1 MSGGQTR
8 IRETGSR
15 EMEEPQELSVQEKK
29 ETSGQER
36 PAPGRYFVPSTD
48 AHETEGGLTL
58 VMEMPG
64 VRRENLEVTLEEGVL
79 KVEGRLDFS
88 RYDGLEP
95 VYTEYNVGH
104 YERSFALSEKVDQQN
119 IGATLENGVLTL
131 TLPKSPA
138 ARPRRID
145 IS

>member
-1 MSGGQTR
+1 MSDSHTMSK
-8 IRETGSR
+8 ETGSKQ
-15 EMEEPQELSVQEKK
+15 MDASQELSVQEKK
-29 ETSGQER
+29 ETPGQER
-36 PAPGRYFVPSTD
+36 PSPGRYFIPSTD
-48 AHETEGGLTL
+48 AYETEEGLTL

-88 RYDGLEP
+88 GYDVLEP

-104 YERSFALSEKVDQQN
+104 YERSFALAEKVDQPN
-119 IGATLENGVLTL
+119 IGASLENGVLTL

-138 ARPRRID
+138 AQPRRID

>member
-1 MSGGQTR
+1 MG
-8 IRETGSR
+8 
-15 EMEEPQELSVQEKK
+15 EPQELSVQEKK
-29 ETSGQER
+29 ETPGQER
-36 PAPGRYFVPSTD
+36 PSPGRHFLPSTD
-48 AHETEGGLTL
+48 AYETEEGLTL

-64 VRRENLEVTLEEGVL
+64 VRRENLEITLEEGVL

-88 RYDGLEP
+88 RYDDLEP

-104 YERSFALSEKVDQQN
+104 YERSFKLSEQIDQPN
-119 IGATLENGVLTL
+119 IAANLENGVLIL

-138 ARPRRID
+138 TRPRRIE

>member
-1 MSGGQTR
+1 
-8 IRETGSR
+8 
-15 EMEEPQELSVQEKK
+15 
-29 ETSGQER
+29 
-36 PAPGRYFVPSTD
+36 
-48 AHETEGGLTL
+48 
-58 VMEMPG
+58 MEMPG